1 MKVIGMATDSGRSQ
15 SPSPAIPL
23 RRIGAFCVDYM
34 FCGSYAGV
42 LFTIVLLANRG
53 RVPQREFQPMERAVH
68 RSPQSDNFVVLYF
81 TICESSRWQGTLG
94 KRLLG
99 LRVQDKTGNRLPFR
113 KTLLRAFLKFLPWE
127 LGHTFV
133 HQPVNGAASS
143 EASQV
148 PLWAWSLLAASI
160 LIDAWYLVSL
170 WVGSGRT
177 AYDRATGAQVVAT
190 YRRRAEHA
198 KSPL

>member
-1 MKVIGMATDSGRSQ
+1 MATDSGRSQ

-23 RRIGAFCVDYM
+23 RRIGAFCIDYM
-34 FCGSYAGV
+34 ACGSYAGV
-42 LFTIVLLANRG
+42 LFGIVLLANNG
-53 RVPQREFQPMERAVH
+53 RVPQREFQPVEG
-68 RSPQSDNFVVLYF
+68 QSIGLLSLTIPVILYF
-81 TICESSRWQGTLG
+81 AICESSRWQGTIG

-99 LRVQDKTGNRLPFR
+99 LRVQDMASNRLSFR

-133 HQPVNGAASS
+133 HQLVSGTTRS

-148 PLWAWSLLAASI
+148 PLWAWSLLAVSI
-160 LIDAWYLVSL
+160 LLDAWYLISL

-177 AYDRATGAQVVAT
+177 AYDRATGAQVVIT
-190 YRRRAEHA
+190 HSHRAQHA